1 MKFLIF
7 IFLGPKYI
15 AAKSW
20 NLPSVGSEWV
30 IDSCV
35 TGIKADEK
43 KYSIE
48 NKINLQELIDLP
60 SIQSIVFKTFEK
72 IRGKESDNET
82 IMLILQIYEKAS
94 SALGPEE
101 IGVKILPS
109 IIPMMVTSNLNKTQF
124 KEIMRSVRHLLERVE

>member
-1 MKFLIF
+1 M
-7 IFLGPKYI
+7 
-15 AAKSW
+15 
-20 NLPSVGSEWV
+20 
-30 IDSCV
+30 
-35 TGIKADEK
+35 
-43 KYSIE
+43 
-48 NKINLQELIDLP
+48 P